1 MLLPTCHV
9 TLCYS
14 CQTQVFKGLVTATN
28 EYGEIRIQFY
38 VVTDGHDQMESAIQA
53 FLATTNA
60 YGQRP
65 LDLIFSDNP
74 AADDEWFKSQIP
86 SIQASQDRLDEATS
100 TENASNADADPIDL
114 SHVTVSRGATAIN
127 SSSAAIQ
134 SLIGNGSSVAIS
146 IDAEWRVLKNAHGY
160 ITGPDKMAV
169 IIAAYSD
176 PEGGTVRVHIFQ
188 VYEFKGRSLPIQ
200 LMNLITDER
209 IKKVGVN
216 VGGDLAKIGRDFN
229 CQDEIATIPEENIV
243 NLGLY
248 ARRRDVVQNGSI
260 SLAELSRIVLGKE
273 MAKGNGTRIQ
283 MKTKERRLLLKY
295 RE

>member
-9 TLCYS
+9 TPCCS
-14 CQTQVFKGLVTATN
+14 CQIQVFKGLVTATN
-28 EYGEIRIQFY
+28 EHGEIRIQFY

-86 SIQASQDRLDEATS
+86 SIQLDEATF

-114 SHVTVSRGATAIN
+114 SHVTVSRGATAVN

-160 ITGPDKMAV
+160 IIGPDKMAV

-176 PEGGTVRVHIFQ
+176 PEGGNIRVHIFQ
-188 VYEFKGRSLPIQ
+188 AHEFKGRSLPIQ
-200 LMNLITDER
+200 LMNLIADER

-229 CQDEIATIPEENIV
+229 CQDEIAAIPEENIV
-243 NLGLY
+243 NLGL
-248 ARRRDVVQNGSI
+248 AGRHGDHHRRPNYVV
-260 SLAELSRIVLGKE
+260 
-273 MAKGNGTRIQ
+273 T
-283 MKTKERRLLLKY
+283 
-295 RE
+295 

>member
-38 VVTDGHDQMESAIQA
+38 VVTGGHDQMESAIQA

-100 TENASNADADPIDL
+100 TENASIFCPRCRTQGQQCQPVQLEAPLLAHATQQPMQDEVGGNKTKPRGNQEHANVAKKYRGGDP
-114 SHVTVSRGATAIN
+114 
-127 SSSAAIQ
+127 
-134 SLIGNGSSVAIS
+134 S
-146 IDAEWRVLKNAHGY
+146 IC
-160 ITGPDKMAV
+160 
-169 IIAAYSD
+169 
-176 PEGGTVRVHIFQ
+176 
-188 VYEFKGRSLPIQ
+188 KGRGP
-200 LMNLITDER
+200 TGTCEFYEED
-209 IKKVGVN
+209 
-216 VGGDLAKIGRDFN
+216 GR
-229 CQDEIATIPEENIV
+229 P
-243 NLGLY
+243 
-248 ARRRDVVQNGSI
+248 
-260 SLAELSRIVLGKE
+260 K
-273 MAKGNGTRIQ
+273 
-283 MKTKERRLLLKY
+283 
-295 RE
+295 